1 MRARALALLPLLA
14 ALSGCGFISF
24 RQPPTDD
31 ELRLTGE
38 VRAYYAE
45 VQRAFATGNPQAL
58 SSLFDASITRPMSKP
73 QIDAW
78 AEKFFAEHGRARF
91 HIMSLEIDDVGH
103 EQAEV
108 TLKYAVEPAD
118 GKGGFA
124 ATEQDSLV
132 KRGGRW
138 YTRAWERAR

>member
-1 MRARALALLPLLA
+1 MRRVPLIALLL
-14 ALSGCGFISF
+14 ALSGCGFVSF
-24 RQPPTDD
+24 RKAPTD
-31 ELRLTGE
+31 EEVRLTGE

-45 VQRAFATGNPQAL
+45 IQRAFAAGNTQAL

-73 QIDAW
+73 EIDAW

-91 HIMSLEIDDVGH
+91 RILSFEIDDLGH
-103 EQAEV
+103 EQAQV

-118 GKGGFA
+118 GKGGFGG
-124 ATEQDSLV
+124 TEQDSLV